1 MVRYT
6 SLAQSQAREYRAAMS
21 RGQLSCCCKAEED
34 KAVWR
39 YLPAL
44 AEPPGAA
51 ERGATEHAGA
61 AAGEAA
67 AATDHADGAD
77 AEAEAAAAAVVEQ
90 GGAVEI
96 VAAAEADVQG
106 SGADADGGGVEV
118 VDKHMQDRD
127 AVPDS
132 VPAAEPGAKAS
143 PESSAPARE
152 QEPKKQASLAQL
164 LSKYRTG
171 GRR

>member
-21 RGQLSCCCKAEED
+21 RGQLSSCCKAAED

-51 ERGATEHAGA
+51 ARGATEHAGA
-61 AAGEAA
+61 AEAEAA
-67 AATDHADGAD
+67 AATEHADGAD

-96 VAAAEADVQG
+96 AAAAEADVQG
-106 SGADADGGGVEV
+106 SGADVEV
-118 VDKHMQDRD
+118 VDKHLQDHD

-143 PESSAPARE
+143 SESSAPARE
-152 QEPKKQASLAQL
+152 QKPKKKASLAQL
-164 LSKYRTG
+164 LSKYQTG